1 MNVFYNDFKSIY
13 SQLYTL
19 PRARIQLRRNFG
31 KYPKDVD
38 MKTKVSFY
46 EVVGGCSC
54 IKKLDDL
61 NLFIVTL
68 IAAQI
73 DKLQSGLGD
82 LEIAEN
88 IKEYNIQ
95 NYLHKIYVNS
105 KTSESQKRRITKL
118 LAMQYEQDGRLLGQM
133 TKFIQLAHRDG
144 YKINPIQLYADIKYW
159 NANHNEIPE
168 KWARVILRV
177 EGDNSN
183 D

>member
-68 IAAQI
+68 RRW
-73 DKLQSGLGD
+73 S
-82 LEIAEN
+82 
-88 IKEYNIQ
+88 YFTP
-95 NYLHKIYVNS
+95 
-105 KTSESQKRRITKL
+105 TSFTSSTRQPIL
-118 LAMQYEQDGRLLGQM
+118 LAVALE
-133 TKFIQLAHRDG
+133 
-144 YKINPIQLYADIKYW
+144 
-159 NANHNEIPE
+159 
-168 KWARVILRV
+168 
-177 EGDNSN
+177 
-183 D
+183 

>member
-46 EVVGGCSC
+46 EVVGGCTC

-68 IAAQI
+68 IAVQI

-82 LEIAEN
+82 LEITE
-88 IKEYNIQ
+88 
-95 NYLHKIYVNS
+95 
-105 KTSESQKRRITKL
+105 
-118 LAMQYEQDGRLLGQM
+118 RL
-133 TKFIQLAHRDG
+133 
-144 YKINPIQLYADIKYW
+144 Y
-159 NANHNEIPE
+159 
-168 KWARVILRV
+168 
-177 EGDNSN
+177 
-183 D
+183 